1 MGKKK
6 TRATIGIATLGT
18 VMALGYAYMKHNEIN
33 NGGVLQGRRL
43 DPVSFLMAGLA
54 QRYAQLGDESR
65 LAAMV
70 EFPSFQRLQGEG
82 INQLLDRYSI
92 VLTQSGN

>member
-33 NGGVLQGRRL
+33 NGLNRLERNVDEKRFNFLRWKDNTTLNTLIKAEKKIKDLQ
-43 DPVSFLMAGLA
+43 
-54 QRYAQLGDESR
+54 
-65 LAAMV
+65 
-70 EFPSFQRLQGEG
+70 
-82 INQLLDRYSI
+82 DRTTSVRDI
-92 VLTQSGN
+92 AWG